1 MLTALLKMAGPKII
15 GAGSLKAFMG
25 AFNHLLSQH
34 PNAASR
40 LAAHAGKLV
49 CLGVDD
55 SDLPRFMPRPQVW
68 ASITEAGRLESSVEG
83 EADVQL
89 LLKPSVAA
97 GQALAS
103 QGVGGLASHLRVE
116 GDVLLA
122 GLLGELIQELRWDYE
137 DDLASV
143 VGDPAARRV
152 SDAIKSGSQKV
163 SHAASRVRD
172 QASSVAREAT
182 SRNNASTVAGE
193 VFQSA
198 KQGLSQLDER
208 LAAIEKKLNTR
219 K

>member
-1 MLTALLKMAGPKII
+1 MLGALLKVAGPKII
-15 GAGSLKAFMG
+15 GASSLKAFMA
-25 AFNHLLSQH
+25 AFNHLLGQH

-40 LAAHAGKLV
+40 LAAHAGKRV
-49 CLGVDD
+49 RLGVDG
-55 SDLPRFMPRPQVW
+55 SGLPGFLPRPEVW
-68 ASITEAGRLESSVEG
+68 AIVTDEGRLESARED

-152 SDAIKSGSQKV
+152 TDALKTGADK
-163 SHAASRVRD
+163 ATDLASRVKE

-182 SRNNASTVAGE
+182 SREDASTVAGQ

-198 KQGLSQLDER
+198 KDGLSQLDDR
-208 LAAIEKKLNTR
+208 LTAIEKKLR
-219 K
+219 KRN